1 MKPTRSLLLSVLFV
15 LMTATV
21 GFSEQP
27 PAPGITDHVG
37 ELCVRVVGFKSD
49 DGVVKIGLFNSAQ
62 RYAAHAGS
70 FKKVKL
76 PVKDKMCLW
85 VIEGLPYGEYGVMLY
100 HDKNGNDKLDKNIVG
115 VPKEPYGFS
124 NNAKA
129 ELGLPPYE
137 KVKFLFEAEAA
148 TLDIMVR

>member
-1 MKPTRSLLLSVLFV
+1 MVLV
-15 LMTATV
+15 LVAAPDS
-21 GFSEQP
+21 FSEQS
-27 PAPGITDHVG
+27 PAITDHVG

-62 RYAAHAGS
+62 RYAARAGS

-85 VIEGLPYGEYGVMLY
+85 VIDRLPYGEYAVMLY

-124 NNAKA
+124 NNARA
-129 ELGLPPYE
+129 RLGLPLYE
-137 KVKFLFEAEAA
+137 QVKFLFEAEAA
-148 TLDIMVR
+148 TLDIRVH